1 MDILLIALLTLL
13 ASAVGTVTGFG
24 TSTIMVPVLVSFL
37 PLPQTPLLVG
47 VVHWF
52 GDIWKML
59 LFRQGVRWHLVLLFG
74 IPGIAM
80 SMVGGFLVFQAPEEV
95 LSRVLGAFL
104 LAYVVFILV
113 KGRFKLPETT
123 ATALLGGALYGLT
136 AGVFGV
142 GGAVRGAF
150 LAAYD
155 LPKEVYIFTAG
166 AIGLAIDTGRLA
178 TYWWQGAQ
186 LDDRLLWG
194 LLLFVPVSFVGAKVA
209 ERIVER
215 IPQERFRAVIATLL
229 ALIALKLLVF
239 PSESETGPESPGEQ
253 SVFTSSKSA

>member
-1 MDILLIALLTLL
+1 MDILLIALLTLV

-37 PLPQTPLLVG
+37 PLPQTLLLVG
-47 VVHWF
+47 IVHWF

-59 LFRQGVRWHLVLLFG
+59 LFRRGARWRLILLFG
-74 IPGIAM
+74 VPGIAM
-80 SMVGGFLVFQAPEEV
+80 SVVGGLLVFQAPAET

-104 LAYVVFILV
+104 LAYVAFILV
-113 KGRFKLPETT
+113 KGRFKLPETA

-136 AGVFGV
+136 AGIFGV

-166 AIGLAIDTGRLA
+166 AIGLVVDTGRLV
-178 TYWWQGAQ
+178 TYWGQGAE
-186 LDDRLLWG
+186 LDPRLLWG
-194 LLLFVPVSFVGAKVA
+194 LLLFVPVSFAGAKLGERLVA
-209 ERIVER
+209 R
-215 IPQERFRAVIATLL
+215 IPQERFRTVIAVFL
-229 ALIALKLLVF
+229 ALVALKLLVL
-239 PSESETGPESPGEQ
+239 PSAG
-253 SVFTSSKSA
+253 

>member
-1 MDILLIALLTLL
+1 
-13 ASAVGTVTGFG
+13 
-24 TSTIMVPVLVSFL
+24 
-37 PLPQTPLLVG
+37 
-47 VVHWF
+47 
-52 GDIWKML
+52 
-59 LFRQGVRWHLVLLFG
+59 
-74 IPGIAM
+74 M

-229 ALIALKLLVF
+229 ALIAPEAACLPVGERDRSGKPRGTISVYKLKIGL
-239 PSESETGPESPGEQ
+239 SGRDSGQ
-253 SVFTSSKSA
+253 RKSARKHEAEHTVRPE